1 MLTNNNKVININDYW
16 RIPIPGSHFDD
27 MHYVYTKGINGHINA
42 SPSKGRFGTTVTLT
56 PVADYGYRFDS
67 YTISGATLYDG
78 NKFDITDSDVIVEG
92 NFVLDD
98 PTYVKPYTI
107 RLKFTDGVVP
117 EYIKGEWV
125 QISSSPNIWD
135 YTYNYHNW
143 DGLLAIYYPELIE
156 VLGANTTGVTSM
168 GAMFKNCSK
177 LTSVPLFDTSL
188 VTNMSNMFY
197 GCEVLSSI
205 PLYDTS
211 NVISMNGTFESC
223 KAITTIPQFDTSK
236 VVNMNRMF
244 WNCDSLTS
252 IPLIDTSNVEDMVAM
267 FAGCDS
273 LTTIPLIDTSK
284 VTKAESLFSSCS
296 SLTSV
301 PLIDLSHVTSTY
313 SMFSGCTALTSIP
326 LLDISSSTNARNM
339 FSGCTSLTTLPL
351 LDTSKVFDFFDFCY
365 NCTSLT
371 SIPNLDFSSAS
382 NAISIPGTSNT
393 YDGLDQAFYG
403 CTSLSSIPSSITLG
417 PDLKRLQSTFG
428 KTAIE
433 YLPTMNTSNI
443 ASIQGICSN
452 CTSLKAIPLLDTSSC
467 TRTAYAFDGCVNV
480 ESGAYALYQQLSSQ
494 TPSVNVHYYTFRNC
508 GSNTTTGAAE
518 LAQIPSGWK

>member
-27 MHYVYTKGINGHINA
+27 MHYVYTKGINGHIDA
-42 SPSKGRFGTTVTLT
+42 SPTKGRFGTTVTLT

-92 NFVLDD
+92 IFVLDD

-107 RLKFTDGVVP
+107 RLKFTDGVIP
-117 EYIKGEWV
+117 ENIKGEWV

-135 YTYNYHNW
+135 LTYNYHNW
-143 DGLLAIYYPELIE
+143 DGLLAIYYPELLE

-168 GAMFKNCSK
+168 AAMFENCIK

-188 VTNMSNMFY
+188 VTNMADMFY
-197 GCEVLSSI
+197 GCEVLTSI
-205 PLYDTS
+205 PFFDTS
-211 NVISMNGTFESC
+211 NVTMMYAAFEGC

-236 VVNMNRMF
+236 VKNMRRMF
-244 WNCDSLTS
+244 TNCHALSS
-252 IPLIDTSNVEDMVAM
+252 VPLIDTSNVIDMVAM
-267 FAGCDS
+267 FSSCRS
-273 LTTIPLIDTSK
+273 LTTIPLLDTSK
-284 VTKAESLFSSCS
+284 ATSAYALFGGCT

-301 PLIDLSHVTSTY
+301 PLIDISNVTDTS
-313 SMFSGCTALTSIP
+313 SMFTGCTALTSIP
-326 LLDISSSTNARNM
+326 LLDTSSSTNARNM
-339 FSGCTSLTTLPL
+339 FNGCTSLTTLPL

-365 NCTSLT
+365 NCTALT

-382 NAISIPGTSNT
+382 NAISIPGTSST

-403 CTSLSSIPSSITLG
+403 CTSLVNIPSSITLG

-443 ASIQGICSN
+443 GSIQGICSN
-452 CTSLKAIPLLDTSSC
+452 CTSLKAVPLLDTSSC
-467 TRTAYAFDGCVNV
+467 TRVSSAFDGCVNV

-494 TPSVNVHYYTFRNC
+494 TPSVNIHYYTFRNC

-518 LAQIPSGWK
+518 LAQIPSNWK